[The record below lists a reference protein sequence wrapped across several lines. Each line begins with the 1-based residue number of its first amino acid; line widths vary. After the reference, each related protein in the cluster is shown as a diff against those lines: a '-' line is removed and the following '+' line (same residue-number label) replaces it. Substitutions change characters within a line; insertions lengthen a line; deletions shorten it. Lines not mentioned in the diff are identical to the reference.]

1 MRSVVRQ
8 SVVLP
13 APGERLFEMF
23 VSAELHEAFTGSPV
37 TIDEKPGSPF
47 SAFEDALSGTML
59 DTVKP
64 TLVVLSWRSVAFRES
79 DPDSTLIL
87 QFSDHDQGGVV
98 DLIHLDVPDH
108 DFEGVT
114 KGWENHYWTPW
125 RKYLES

>member
-1 MRSVVRQ
+1 MRSVIRQ

-13 APGERLFEMF
+13 APGERLFDMF
-23 VSAELHEAFTGSPV
+23 VSADLHGAFTGSPV

-47 SAFEDALSGTML
+47 TAFDGALSGTML
-59 DTVKP
+59 ETVRP
-64 TLVVLSWRSVAFRES
+64 VVVVLSWRSVNFQES

-87 QFSDHDQGGVV
+87 HFNDHDGGGVV

-114 KGWENHYWTPW
+114 NGWQSYYWTPW